1 MNINSRRPGL
11 SASGASAIV
20 GVRAYGFIDL
30 EGAKVSAI
38 IVEYGREILA
48 RSVDAGTFAIS
59 DYAIRQILLH
69 GRESAIERAGEAAAG
84 NEGGVVK
91 VYVSD
96 RPEPSQGGG
105 AERGRYVIVEVEA
118 DYTLSGQNIDYRA
131 AMAVGVVQQKAI
143 ESTEGTIPPCRV
155 EAVNYEIVERQDR
168 RGKKTAVPLARDGE
182 IVLPEF
188 AEGSGWTINRIGAGA
203 FHARHCYSEYTGRYE
218 DFELP
223 YAIFV
228 PKQEVLEANRGKVAL
243 VLHMEH
249 AGANS
254 AEPLA
259 SLASSRAAVRHAGEE
274 VQADNPAIV
283 VVPQIEESRRTT
295 NDQMASSEANAAIW
309 QLVDSVLARF
319 KGFID
324 ENRIYGTGQS
334 MGGMCL
340 LAMAAQRDNFFAGI
354 LAVGAQW
361 GNNYDKAFQNG
372 GDRTPEQDPVSFNGF
387 GLDRDNFR
395 NWYYMVSDDNVLV
408 QTCSGDPMA
417 TGLWQ
422 ALADYYAAAGREIPH
437 EEWDPSLPVG
447 EQEERCARLLARRET
462 DAPGGG
468 IAWIS
473 FSGGSHM
480 ATWKYGYRLHE
491 PFRWLY
497 SRRRDEEGRRGKLG
511 KLKNP
516 WLGRDANGKVRD
528 GSGTAGLN
536 SAQFTPHG
544 PDPAFGEGW
553 KPMPGLSRRC
563 PQS

>member
-1 MNINSRRPGL
+1 MNIHSRRPGL

-59 DYAIRQILLH
+59 DYTIRQILLH
-69 GRESAIERAGEAAAG
+69 GRESAIERAGETAAG

-105 AERGRYVIVEVEA
+105 AERGRYVIVEVET

-143 ESTEGTIPPCRV
+143 ESTEGTIPPCRAEV
-155 EAVNYEIVERQDR
+155 VNYEIVERQDR
-168 RGKKTAVPLARDGE
+168 RGKKTAVALARDGE

-228 PKQEVLEANRGKVAL
+228 PKQEVLEANCGKVAL

-274 VQADNPAIV
+274 VQSDNPAIV

-319 KGFID
+319 RG
-324 ENRIYGTGQS
+324 
-334 MGGMCL
+334 
-340 LAMAAQRDNFFAGI
+340 
-354 LAVGAQW
+354 
-361 GNNYDKAFQNG
+361 
-372 GDRTPEQDPVSFNGF
+372 
-387 GLDRDNFR
+387 
-395 NWYYMVSDDNVLV
+395 
-408 QTCSGDPMA
+408 
-417 TGLWQ
+417 
-422 ALADYYAAAGREIPH
+422 
-437 EEWDPSLPVG
+437 
-447 EQEERCARLLARRET
+447 ARLLARRET